1 MTDSNTDSTPAEPT
15 QAPPPAE
22 VLAVPKRFLQT
33 GSETEIA
40 EWLLGKRGRSTAP
53 DFGALRG
60 VVYAMGQLYRC
71 DPATSI
77 WAPLSVEQVYPFTR
91 LFDGAEYLT
100 PEAKTHNVKMSASKR
115 EAIFRELCTASAQP
129 DWFAQA
135 PTGLAFRN
143 GFLRIVSDGGWR
155 LEHLTPEHRATRQ
168 LDFDFEPNV
177 APSAVACW
185 LEFLRSVWPDD
196 PQAIRLL
203 HEMLGYL
210 LSGDNSAQ
218 KIFLLLGPPRSG
230 KGTITKLLGR
240 ILGEACA
247 PFKVADL
254 DYRFALEHLTQASVA
269 VDPDVRRSKGIGR
282 DEGKIVERMLAIS
295 SGDRLDVPRKG
306 IGALKMILRCRLVL
320 CSNPPFSIRD
330 VGAALSTRIVILPF
344 HISHLGREILDLD
357 ARLGRELPGI
367 VALAVQAYAAMCA
380 QGRRFTEPE
389 SAAEL
394 RQEVELG
401 EAPLREFFDEWCD
414 FSDASARTPSAALYA
429 AVQQWAAESGSS
441 APSARSV
448 GSALKQKGIKRMRPG
463 SASAGRRM
471 PYHYVGVKL
480 LDPPEVE
487 AAGGVSASKYVG
499 PKLSG
504 LAKVIP
510 LARRSGPDSSDAG

>member
-1 MTDSNTDSTPAEPT
+1 MTDSQSDSTTPAPD
-15 QAPPPAE
+15 QAAP
-22 VLAVPKRFLQT
+22 VFLQVKKRFLQT

-40 EWLLGKRGRSTAP
+40 EWLLGTRGRSNEP

-60 VVYAMGQLYRC
+60 VVYALGQLMRC
-71 DPATSI
+71 DPSTRI
-77 WAPLSVEQVYPFTR
+77 WSPMAVDALYPFTR
-91 LFDGAEYLT
+91 LFDGAEYFT
-100 PEAKTHNVKMSASKR
+100 PEGKTANVKMSAGKR
-115 EAIFRELCTASAQP
+115 EAIFKELCTAASEP
-129 DWFAQA
+129 DWFERA

-143 GFLRIVSDGGWR
+143 GFLRIVADGGWR
-155 LEHLTPEHRATRQ
+155 LEHLTPEHRATRM
-168 LDFDFEPNV
+168 LPFDFD
-177 APSAVACW
+177 SAVRAENVSCW
-185 LEFLRSVWPDD
+185 LEFIRSVWPNDD
-196 PQAIRLL
+196 QAIRLL

-210 LSGDNSAQ
+210 LSGDTSAQ

-254 DYRFALEHLTQASVA
+254 DYRFALEHLTTATVA

-282 DEGKIVERMLAIS
+282 DEGKIVERLLAIS

-306 IGALKMILRCRLVL
+306 IGSLKMVLRCRMVL
-320 CSNPPFSIRD
+320 CSNPPFSVRD

-357 ARLGRELPGI
+357 ERLGRELPGI
-367 VALAVQAYAAMCA
+367 VALAVQAYAAMCGT
-380 QGRRFTEPE
+380 GRRFTEPT

-401 EAPLREFFDEWCD
+401 ETPLREFFDEWCD
-414 FSDASARTPSAALYA
+414 FSDQGARTPSAALYA
-429 AVQQWAAESGSS
+429 AVQQWASETGSS
-441 APSARSV
+441 APSLRSV
-448 GSALKQKGIKRMRPG
+448 GSALKQKGVGRMRPG
-463 SASAGRRM
+463 SASAGRRQ

-480 LDPPEVE
+480 LDAPEVE
-487 AAGGVSASKYVG
+487 AIGGASAAKYAA
-499 PKLSG
+499 PKPGG

-510 LARRSGPDSSDAG
+510 IRKTGDADS

>member
-1 MTDSNTDSTPAEPT
+1 MTDSQSDSTTPAPD
-15 QAPPPAE
+15 QAAP
-22 VLAVPKRFLQT
+22 VFLQVKKRFLQT

-40 EWLLGKRGRSTAP
+40 EWLLGTRGRSNEP
-53 DFGALRG
+53 DFAALKG
-60 VVYAMGQLYRC
+60 VVYALGQLWRC
-71 DPATSI
+71 DASSRI
-77 WAPLSVEQVYPFTR
+77 WSSMAVDELYPFTR
-91 LFDGAEYLT
+91 LFDGAEYFT
-100 PEAKTHNVKMSASKR
+100 PEGKTANVKMSAGKR
-115 EAIFRELCTASAQP
+115 KAIFEELCTAASEP
-129 DWFAQA
+129 DWFERA

-143 GFLRIVSDGGWR
+143 GFLRIVADGGWR
-155 LEHLTPEHRATRQ
+155 LEHLTPEHRATRM
-168 LDFDFEPNV
+168 LPFDFEPNV
-177 APSAVACW
+177 TPGSVSCW
-185 LEFLRSVWPDD
+185 LEFIRSVWPTDD
-196 PQAIRLL
+196 QAIRLL

-230 KGTITKLLGR
+230 KGTVTKMLGR

-254 DYRFALEHLTQASVA
+254 DYRFALEHLTTATVA

-282 DEGKIVERMLAIS
+282 DEGKIVERLLAIS

-306 IGALKMILRCRLVL
+306 IGSLKMRLPCRMVL
-320 CSNPPFSIRD
+320 CSNPPFSVRD

-357 ARLGRELPGI
+357 ERLGRELPGI
-367 VALAVQAYAAMCA
+367 VALAVQAYAAMCGT
-380 QGRRFTEPE
+380 GRRFTEPA

-401 EAPLREFFDEWCD
+401 ETPLREFFDDWCD
-414 FSDASARTPSAALYA
+414 FSDQGARTPSAALYA
-429 AVQQWAAESGSS
+429 AVQQWASETGSS

-448 GSALKQKGIKRMRPG
+448 GSALKQRGVGRMRPG
-463 SASAGRRM
+463 SASKGRRL

-480 LDPPEVE
+480 LDAPEAEPVGGSSSKFGSPKP
-487 AAGGVSASKYVG
+487 AA
-499 PKLSG
+499 

-510 LARRSGPDSSDAG
+510 IRKTGDADG